1 MDFIRG
7 MLDRIVLVTGC
18 VLAGCVPSFI
28 SQYRQRLGG
37 QLDQVLADISA
48 FQQIADKYHQGSL
61 QELIQH
67 HLNSNDATFF
77 EEGTAVQ
84 KMLSTAEQLRQ
95 AAHALNADLYH
106 QVAYLLTGGLD
117 QNIAKAAWITY
128 TPSFVLS
135 NEGIIFSLVAGI
147 LIWLVFL
154 LFWRIT
160 GAFINLI
167 TGRYATAT
175 L

>member
-7 MLDRIVLVTGC
+7 ILDRIVLVTGC
-18 VLAGCVPSFI
+18 VVAGCVPSFI

-37 QLDQVLADISA
+37 KLDQVLADISV

-61 QELIQH
+61 KELIQH

-77 EEGTAVQ
+77 EEGAAIQ
-84 KMLSTAEQLRQ
+84 KMLSTAEQLSQ
-95 AAHALNADLYH
+95 AVQALNTDLYH
-106 QVAYLLTGGLD
+106 QMAYLLTGGLD
-117 QNIAKAAWITY
+117 QNIAQAAWEIY

-135 NEGIIFSLVAGI
+135 NESVIFSLVAGVS
-147 LIWLVFL
+147 IWLVFL
-154 LFWRIT
+154 FLWRVS

-167 TGRYATAT
+167 TGRYSTAAF
-175 L
+175 